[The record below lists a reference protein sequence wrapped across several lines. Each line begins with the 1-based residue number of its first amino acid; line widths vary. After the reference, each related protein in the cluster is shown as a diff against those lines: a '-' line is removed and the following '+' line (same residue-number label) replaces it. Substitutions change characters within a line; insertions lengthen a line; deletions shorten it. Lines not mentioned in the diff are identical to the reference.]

1 MAAGT
6 IFGEDIEDVTEDTF
20 ESQKDSKVQKI
31 KSNTLSLH
39 SGHIHEF
46 SPGITGLYRGG
57 GGHVW
62 GYAVIINTYR
72 PIRYQ

>member
-31 KSNTLSLH
+31 KSNTYLCTVDIFMNLAQ
-39 SGHIHEF
+39 G
-46 SPGITGLYRGG
+46 
-57 GGHVW
+57 
-62 GYAVIINTYR
+62 
-72 PIRYQ
+72 